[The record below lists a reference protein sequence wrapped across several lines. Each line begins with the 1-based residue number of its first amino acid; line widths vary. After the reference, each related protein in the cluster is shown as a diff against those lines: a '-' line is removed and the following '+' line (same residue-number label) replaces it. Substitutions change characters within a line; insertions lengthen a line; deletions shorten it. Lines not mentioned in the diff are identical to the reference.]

1 MLVFL
6 GKAIIFA
13 DRNICDALRDK
24 RLIFG
29 IRTIYR
35 VFVSSETILC
45 IFYTDA
51 LVPSNPPS
59 GPNLIELCY
68 ANISKN

>member
-24 RLIFG
+24 RLKFG

-35 VFVSSETILC
+35 VFVSSETVLC

-51 LVPSNPPS
+51 LVLSNPPI
-59 GPNLIELCY
+59 GPNRIELRY
-68 ANISKN
+68 ANIPKY